1 MTPRQIASL
10 KDSLGED
17 EDASEIDGFEELSE
31 ENQEKVRQAVAQGHV
46 ADEDWRGVSSNSSIW
61 LQIIEFLLMSVY
73 IRTSR

>member
-17 EDASEIDGFEELSE
+17 EDASELDGFEEISE

-46 ADEDWRGVSSNSSIW
+46 ADEDWRGVCFVFTLIPNSTFTDFRV
-61 LQIIEFLLMSVY
+61 L
-73 IRTSR
+73 